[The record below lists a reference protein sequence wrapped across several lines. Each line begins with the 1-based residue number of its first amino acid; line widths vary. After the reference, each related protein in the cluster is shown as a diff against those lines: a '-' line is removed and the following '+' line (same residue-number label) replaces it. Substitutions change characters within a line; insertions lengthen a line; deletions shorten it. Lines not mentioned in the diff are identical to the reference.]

1 MRTCRVQWSA
11 AAIRALPARA
21 AIWAV
26 NLSGNRSHEPSRERA
41 QVRGPRSG
49 RTLGAR
55 APYSTGRTAAG
66 ESRGKSG
73 TGLHPRVVYRGSVLH
88 RTLGPVHRAVQG
100 VGVRP
105 PGGGVS
111 HATEEPTPHGTHKQH
126 ARPREEVG
134 ATQRRRASEGYI
146 TEPLLTHNLPKFS
159 LRIADACVTG
169 SNAHSA
175 ITAVLAARRFSFSGN
190 VGYPA
195 SSLVFFADSPILPF
209 LRFTSSS
216 TPFRVSFTGLRL
228 IAHARRS
235 PEPAPAGHA
244 AEEGRG
250 GLGMLSMCRELTDR
264 SGAERTARR

>member
-159 LRIADACVTG
+159 LRIADACKLGPTHTVPSPQSSRLGVFLFRVTWDTPLPRWFFLPTLRFCRFFV
-169 SNAHSA
+169 SLH
-175 ITAVLAARRFSFSGN
+175 RRRPSGCLSPA
-190 VGYPA
+190 YA
-195 SSLVFFADSPILPF
+195 SSRMRDVPRSLLPPA
-209 LRFTSSS
+209 T
-216 TPFRVSFTGLRL
+216 
-228 IAHARRS
+228 RRRK
-235 PEPAPAGHA
+235 
-244 AEEGRG
+244 EEGG
-250 GLGMLSMCRELTDR
+250 
-264 SGAERTARR
+264 